1 MFLEPEKNLAQF
13 HIDPGMK
20 VADMGAGTGY
30 YAFLIS
36 ELVGPS
42 GKVYAF
48 DVVKDLLNKLKSDAL
63 AKNLNNIEV
72 VWCDLDEVNGT
83 TLQNNIVDRIVI
95 TNTLFQMEKKD
106 SFIQEA
112 YRILKPNGKM
122 MLVDWSDSY
131 AGVGPAVGDVVKPDA
146 ARVLCEH
153 VGFIFEKEISA
164 GDHHYGFVFNK
175 K

>member
-20 VADMGAGTGY
+20 VADMGAGTGF
-30 YAFLIS
+30 YALLLA

-42 GKVYAF
+42 GKVYAL
-48 DVVKDLLNKLKSDAL
+48 DIQKDLLTKLKSDAL

-72 VWCDLDEVNGT
+72 IWCDVDEINGT
-83 TLQNNIVDRIVI
+83 TLQEKTVDRVVV

-106 SFIQEA
+106 SFVQEI
-112 YRILKPNGKM
+112 YRILKPNGKL

-131 AGVGPAVGDVVKPDA
+131 AGLGPTPEDIIKPDA

-153 VGFIFEKEISA
+153 VGFVFEKEISA
-164 GDHHYGFVFNK
+164 GDHHYGFVFK
-175 K
+175 KN

>member
-20 VADMGAGTGY
+20 VADMGAGVGF

-36 ELVGPS
+36 GLVGPS

-48 DVVKDLLNKLKSDAL
+48 DVVKELLSKLKNEAL
-63 AKNLNNIEV
+63 SKNLNNIEV
-72 VWCDLDEVNGT
+72 IWSDLDEVNGT
-83 TLQNNIVDRIVI
+83 TLQDGAVDRVVI

-106 SFIQEA
+106 IFIQEA
-112 YRILKPNGKM
+112 YRILKPHGKM

-131 AGVGPAVGDVVKPDA
+131 AGVGPMVGEVVKPDA

-153 VGFIFEKEISA
+153 AGFVFEKEISA
-164 GDHHYGFVFNK
+164 GDHHYGFVFK
-175 K
+175 KK

>member
-1 MFLEPEKNLAQF
+1 MFLEPQKILAQF

-20 VADMGAGTGY
+20 IADMGAGTGF

-48 DVVKDLLNKLKSDAL
+48 DVVKDLLSKLKNDAL

-72 VWCDLDEVNGT
+72 VWCDLDEIDGT
-83 TLQNNIVDRIVI
+83 TLQNNIIDRVVI

-106 SFIQEA
+106 NFIKEA

-122 MLVDWSDSY
+122 LLVDWSDSY
-131 AGVGPAVGDVVKPDA
+131 SGLGPAAGEVVKPDA

-153 VGFIFEKEISA
+153 TGFIFEKEINA